1 MDYLITKSQSN
12 KLFEQIQQ
20 LIDSELETIRQE
32 SEEWGLGEME
42 EYFELEA
49 VSKIEIDRIVTIN
62 GIKVYVNLYK
72 KTGSSIN
79 YFENVMSELNYKLQT
94 KWISNIFLILE
105 NVMED

>member
-49 VSKIEIDRIVTIN
+49 VNKIEIDRIVTIN

-72 KTGSSIN
+72 KTGSSID

-105 NVMED
+105 NVIED

>member
-49 VSKIEIDRIVTIN
+49 VNKIEIDRIVTIN

-105 NVMED
+105 NVIED

>member
-49 VSKIEIDRIVTIN
+49 VNKIEIDRIVTVN

-79 YFENVMSELNYKLQT
+79 YFENVMSEINYKLQT

-105 NVMED
+105 NVIED